1 MWKSYAELATTAD
14 YAKFH
19 TDPRVS
25 IFAYTDPSS
34 TSSAIFHGGGDD
46 SEHQDTTAQPM
57 EIGGQVDT
65 TPWVFGLDIPT
76 RKIMSGAAVSANA
89 TSQLRTV
96 ALRTPLVTCWPAK
109 ASIATKSGNLVTA
122 DAEPGDLSDA
132 RAAAL
137 AGAMGGQ
144 PDSEYRLV
152 FLARVGPMGSER
164 ADAAA

>member
-1 MWKSYAELATTAD
+1 MARNSRSPNTSRKVAD
-14 YAKFH
+14 
-19 TDPRVS
+19 RS
-25 IFAYTDPSS
+25 
-34 TSSAIFHGGGDD
+34 GGGV
-46 SEHQDTTAQPM
+46 SEAGAARGA
-57 EIGGQVDT
+57 GGA
-65 TPWVFGLDIPT
+65 WVAGAGAEGRAGTGGGGSAEGGAGAEAEPAC
-76 RKIMSGAAVSANA
+76 AAVSDNG

-152 FLARVGPMGSER
+152 FLARVGP
-164 ADAAA
+164 

>member
-1 MWKSYAELATTAD
+1 MALEGAYAARAMPDHLRVRVEVVDASGKSIAAGRDLATLRT
-14 YAKFH
+14 
-19 TDPRVS
+19 
-25 IFAYTDPSS
+25 
-34 TSSAIFHGGGDD
+34 
-46 SEHQDTTAQPM
+46 QL
-57 EIGGQVDT
+57 GGQQRT
-65 TPWVFGLDIPT
+65 ASREAAKGETGPAGAWAEAET
-76 RKIMSGAAVSANA
+76 ACAAVSDNG

-152 FLARVGPMGSER
+152 FLERVGPMGSER